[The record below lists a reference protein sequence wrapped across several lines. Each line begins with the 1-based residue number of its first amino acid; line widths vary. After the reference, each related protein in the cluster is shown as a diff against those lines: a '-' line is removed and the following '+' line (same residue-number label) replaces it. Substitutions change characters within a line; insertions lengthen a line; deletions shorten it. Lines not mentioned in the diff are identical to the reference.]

1 MVVNQ
6 ECLGLCQASR
16 KEQTMVKNDPMVEK
30 KLNLPRVMKVNVRRQ
45 NRTMMRKRMWL
56 MTSTLRVNC
65 RGVHSRKV
73 VINTVTHNAT
83 ILNLVEVTGTTLRVE
98 VAVVTTM
105 MSMVN
110 LMAKQTLWI
119 TSSWSLCKLK
129 MVFKKEI
136 TVLLW
141 VAGQLLIMKKKKLVK
156 VYQPPQEACNKKII
170 VYKSRKR
177 KKLAITKA
185 LKWALT
191 LEWTTKTYLKISL
204 ENNNTWEK
212 MTMIA

>member
-1 MVVNQ
+1 
-6 ECLGLCQASR
+6 
-16 KEQTMVKNDPMVEK
+16 
-30 KLNLPRVMKVNVRRQ
+30 
-45 NRTMMRKRMWL
+45 
-56 MTSTLRVNC
+56 
-65 RGVHSRKV
+65 
-73 VINTVTHNAT
+73 
-83 ILNLVEVTGTTLRVE
+83 
-98 VAVVTTM
+98 
-105 MSMVN
+105 
-110 LMAKQTLWI
+110 
-119 TSSWSLCKLK
+119 
-129 MVFKKEI
+129 
-136 TVLLW
+136 
-141 VAGQLLIMKKKKLVK
+141 VK